1 MRNGEKDL
9 QTGEAIIFVAGNPAL
24 YPLEYYDADSGSY
37 RGAIPEF
44 LQRFGEEYGYRV
56 QYLEPGSEDRRAEL
70 AEARQVDIISGCL
83 SGERYQ
89 HATAQPLVLLTAE
102 EGGTETAYALYLTTA
117 APEGLRAELRE
128 FAAATGST
136 QWTGALLAQ
145 ASEGT
150 PTAAPLGLLGGLGA
164 AALLACLRAHR
175 PALRACRRERR
186 RGVELHLTDAET
198 GLGTEEALKEAFSHL
213 ERSQDRA
220 NYTLLCFHLALDEV
234 GRTWGRE
241 QAAALLAR
249 AAETLKAAGGPG
261 DILARCGGDI
271 YALKRFDSAQGAR
284 EWAREV
290 RGARL
295 RGRIRRP
302 AARRGRD
309 RGRTPAGEEPTAAWS
324 RRCSTRTSARWAAAR
339 DGTGEGAP
347 LRHGALPLL
356 RGALAAAGR
365 FRTAR
370 WSAMSSSCTCNS
382 SWTPTTSAWWAGR
395 RSRAGTTRG
404 WGGWTPGGTYRC
416 WRATGASARSTST
429 GWSSPAPSLRSWGRA
444 GVEDFF
450 ISCNFARRTFSEPGF
465 AGKCIEIVERHE
477 FRRKLLIMEVTE
489 SQQLSRRQNEQMLK
503 NIVEVRRH
511 GVRVIFDDFGMGFSS
526 FHDLQDYPMDGLKLD
541 KELVDN
547 MDTEQGRII
556 LGALV
561 ETGHR
566 MGLTIL
572 AEGVETDEEISAL
585 RELHCDVMQ
594 GFRFSFPLPAHEARR
609 RILESRRPRLAP
621 DGAKGEGE

>member
-24 YPLEYYDADSGSY
+24 YPLEYYDAGSGSY

-89 HATAQPLVLLTAE
+89 HTTAQPLVLLTAE

-164 AALLACLRAHR
+164 AALLLACALIA
-175 PALRACRRERR
+175 ALRAYRRERR

-220 NYTLLCFHLALDEV
+220 NYALLCFHLALDEV

-261 DILARCGGDI
+261 DILAHCGGDI

-290 RGARL
+290 RERICAGVSGGRL
-295 RGRIRRP
+295 R
-302 AARRGRD
+302 
-309 RGRTPAGEEPTAAWS
+309 EEDVTVGVHPLAKNHGGLEQTMFHAHQCAL
-324 RRCSTRTSARWAAAR
+324 AAAR
-339 DGTGEGAP
+339 DGTGERLCGTELCRSCEERWQLLGDFDSALERHEFQLYLQFFVDSYNFRMVGGEALSRWNHPRLGRLDPGRYIP
-347 LRHGALPLL
+347 LLEGDGRIGALDLYGL
-356 RGALAAAGR
+356 EL
-365 FRTAR
+365 
-370 WSAMSSSCTCNS
+370 TC
-382 SWTPTTSAWWAGR
+382 AF
-395 RSRAGTTRG
+395 
-404 WGGWTPGGTYRC
+404 
-416 WRATGASARSTST
+416 
-429 GWSSPAPSLRSWGRA
+429 LEELGRA

-547 MDTEQGRII
+547 MGTEQGKII